1 MKHVATTCFALLL
14 TTTLGPQLAC
24 AQLAPEIGYVLP
36 SGGQAGKTTDVRI
49 GGYDWTPDTQIFVH
63 DPRVKLEIV
72 GPPTGVLVPDPPYW
86 FGAKARGNDRPLPR
100 EFPAK
105 LTIAA
110 DVPPG
115 LVKFQVANANGAS
128 PPGLLYVGNLPEVAE
143 DQERKTPQ
151 VLPALPVAVAGRI
164 QRIEEIDCYE
174 FTATQSGPISIEL
187 LARRLNS
194 PLHALLRV
202 QDANGKV
209 VVDLA
214 DTPGRDL
221 ATTFIAQSGMKYQ
234 LSLHDLD
241 YAGDRS
247 YVYRLAITP
256 GPRVVAAYPAAGKP
270 GETKEVEFLGL
281 GLATGGNQ
289 IESLK
294 KSVPFPGVPNAD
306 SFEYVLDAPS
316 GKALPFTL
324 GLSQLTELVKPTGAS
339 EMALP
344 QLPCAVTGSIATKFG
359 SDRYQVTFKKDQRWM
374 ITAQAQAIGS
384 PLDLDLALL
393 DAMGK
398 EIAHSDDMPGT
409 TDPLL
414 NFAAPADGVYTLS
427 VTDWNGASGAREANY
442 RLVIEPQVE
451 DFSITVPTQL
461 AVPIGTAAK
470 LPLKI
475 ERQAGFK
482 APVAVSVAGLPPGIA
497 VPPDLKLAEG
507 AVDFAVD
514 LTCAADA
521 AATARLVTFTATST
535 INGQTVTRTSS
546 PVLIATTMKPRVKL
560 TPEGLDDVRKVH
572 RGSTYLAPVFVDRL
586 EGYQGEV
593 VLEMTAKQQRHRQG
607 MASDEFT
614 VEPGERR
621 VEYPIFVPE
630 WMETTKTSRM
640 ILNGAA
646 KVPDPK
652 GNIRTLLARMELRIG
667 VLPEGALMKL
677 GHVEKEL
684 ACKIGEEVKIPLTL
698 SRAKELTEDVRVELV
713 STGLPA
719 GMMTAQAVSPK
730 PDESEIVVS
739 LNLASDAQFIGE
751 QNVTF
756 RATALKDGKWPV
768 ISETS
773 VLLVV
778 SAK

>member
-1 MKHVATTCFALLL
+1 V
-14 TTTLGPQLAC
+14 
-24 AQLAPEIGYVLP
+24 PEIGYVLP
-36 SGGQAGKTTDVRI
+36 SGGKAGATVDVKI
-49 GGYDWTPDTQIFVH
+49 GGYDWTPDMQIFVH

-105 LTIAA
+105 LTVAA

-128 PPGLLYVGNLPEVAE
+128 PPGLLYVGNLPEVVE
-143 DQERKTPQ
+143 QQERQTPQ
-151 VLPALPVAVAGRI
+151 VLAALPIAVGGRI
-164 QRIEEIDCYE
+164 QRIEEIDRYE

-202 QDANGKV
+202 QDANSKV

-214 DTPGRDL
+214 DTQGHDL
-221 ATTFIAQSGMKYQ
+221 AATFIAQAGMKYQ

-256 GPRVVAAYPAAGKP
+256 GPRVLAAYPAAGKP
-270 GETKEVEFLGL
+270 GETKEVEFLGV
-281 GLATGGNQ
+281 GLSTGGNQ

-294 KSVPFPGVPNAD
+294 KNVTFSGVPNANP
-306 SFEYVLDAPS
+306 FEYVLDAPS

-324 GLSQLTELVKPTGAS
+324 GLSQLTELVKPTGVS

-344 QLPCAVTGSIATKFG
+344 QLPWAVTASIATKFG
-359 SDRYQVTFKKDQRWM
+359 SDRYQVTFKKDDRWK
-374 ITAQAQAIGS
+374 ITAQAQAVGS
-384 PLDLDLALL
+384 PLDLELALL
-393 DAMGK
+393 DAAGK
-398 EIAHSDDMPGT
+398 EVARNDDLPGS
-409 TDPLL
+409 TDALL
-414 NFAAPADGVYTLS
+414 NFAATADGVYTVV
-427 VTDWNGASGAREANY
+427 VTDWSGASGTQEANY
-442 RLVIEPQVE
+442 RLAIEPQAE
-451 DFSITVPTQL
+451 DFSITVPAQL

-482 APVAVSVAGLPPGIA
+482 APVTVAIAGLPPGMT
-497 VPPDLKLAEG
+497 VPPDLRLAEG
-507 AVDFAVD
+507 AADLAVD

-521 AATARLVTFTATST
+521 AATASLVTFTATST

-593 VLEMTAKQQRHRQG
+593 VLAMTAKQQRHRQG
-607 MASDEFT
+607 MASEEFT
-614 VEPGERR
+614 VKPGERR
-621 VEYPIFVPE
+621 VEYPIFIPE

-646 KVPDPK
+646 KIPDPK
-652 GNIRTLLARMELRIG
+652 GNIRTLLSRMELRIG

-684 ACKIGEEVKIPLTL
+684 GCKVGEEVKVPLTL
-698 SRAKELTEDVRVELV
+698 SRAKELTEEVRIELV
-713 STGLPA
+713 SPALSPGLI
-719 GMMTAQAVSPK
+719 TADSVSPK
-730 PDESEIVVS
+730 ANQTEVTIA
-739 LNLASDAQFIGE
+739 LKLAGDPQLAGE
-751 QNVTF
+751 HQLTF

-773 VLLVV
+773 VLLVA